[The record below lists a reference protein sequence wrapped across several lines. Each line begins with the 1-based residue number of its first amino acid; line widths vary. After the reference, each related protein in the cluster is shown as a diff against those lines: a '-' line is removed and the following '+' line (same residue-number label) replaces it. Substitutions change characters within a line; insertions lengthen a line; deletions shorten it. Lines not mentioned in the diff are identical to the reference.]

1 MDKKKKAAIQKQEDQ
16 ALTRALVWFAGAMVV
31 EFLLLLVNNVF
42 TRGIPSW
49 VFANGLSNALP
60 YIAAVLVIGAVAAGV
75 WCSKRTKA
83 KNELAFLPMVLA
95 VALLELAGSA
105 VVLRISVSAMDLLC
119 VLVPAGAV
127 LALVYYLYQKEF
139 FFSVCAMGL
148 SMLGLWLVRKNSGL
162 HTVIV
167 TAYAVLAAVLLVAL
181 LVLALRTR
189 KNNNVF
195 QFKAVRFVFNP
206 KHGGLVPV
214 MVSCLLG
221 IAALVAGLVLGS
233 VVAFYLLFA
242 LLAWLLV
249 LLVYYTVKL
258 M

>member
-95 VALLELAGSA
+95 VALL
-105 VVLRISVSAMDLLC
+105 
-119 VLVPAGAV
+119 
-127 LALVYYLYQKEF
+127 
-139 FFSVCAMGL
+139 
-148 SMLGLWLVRKNSGL
+148 
-162 HTVIV
+162 
-167 TAYAVLAAVLLVAL
+167 
-181 LVLALRTR
+181 VLALRTR

-195 QFKAVRFVFNP
+195 QLKSVRFVFNP

-221 IAALVAGLVLGS
+221 IAALAAGLVLGS

>member
-16 ALTRALVWFAGAMVV
+16 ALSRALIWFAGAMVV
-31 EFLLLLVNNVF
+31 EFLLLLVNNIF

-49 VFANGLSNALP
+49 TFANALANALP
-60 YIAAVLVIGAVAAGV
+60 YIAAVCLVGAVAAGV
-75 WCSKRTKA
+75 WCHKRTKA
-83 KNELAFLPMVLA
+83 DDALAFLPMVL
-95 VALLELAGSA
+95 G
-105 VVLRISVSAMDLLC
+105 VVLLVLSGSTVLLRLSLSALDLLC

-139 FFSVCAMGL
+139 FFSVCAMAL
-148 SMLGLWLVRKNSGL
+148 SMLGLWLVRKNTGL
-162 HTVIV
+162 HDGIV
-167 TAYAVLAAVLLVAL
+167 GAYVVLAGLLLAAL
-181 LVLALRTR
+181 LVLAIWVK
-189 KNNNVF
+189 KNNGVLAI
-195 QFKAVRFVFNP
+195 KSVRMVFNP
-206 KHGGLVPV
+206 KHGGLLPV

-221 IAALVAGLVLGS
+221 LAALVAGAVLGS
-233 VVAFYLLFA
+233 VTAFYLLFV